1 MQRPRQGLLRVGMC
15 MRRAVCPESHNNTGN
30 LSCFHISSKGL
41 DIETDANICF
51 LVNFLNIAKWAMYIP
66 KLTF

>member
-1 MQRPRQGLLRVGMC
+1 